1 MPSVTVTVE
10 GKIVDIPAHLMEG
23 IRQVTMEAF
32 ERAQPVGEEIAGLL
46 FGKRNELGW
55 NVAAWRPIP
64 LEDGSRPAVP
74 LTESEEEAAG
84 EILWD
89 YRGDRELRGAEP
101 IGWIRSRTR
110 GMAAL
115 SPEDAQVCRR
125 FFGEQRSLAVILRPA
140 SQRPM
145 TAAFFYVDADAAR
158 QFSLRGV
165 EIQIAADPDALEAE
179 IERREELA
187 AVQAAQAAAQ
197 PARAQVAPVQP
208 TPPEATQY
216 VPVVPEQ
223 PLFGDFQ
230 ESQAPSRNWLKI
242 GLGALAGALTTA
254 VVCFLLLDRPLHFDA
269 EIRRSEVVLTWN
281 REAGFMTGV
290 TGAELVVGGN
300 ARQLTIPE
308 LRSGE
313 AFVPVPSGDF
323 KVVLRLRGPYAEN
336 QQAALTFIRPPGYRV
351 Q

>member
-1 MPSVTVTVE
+1 MPAVTVTVE

-23 IRQVTMEAF
+23 IRQATMEAF
-32 ERAQPVGEEIAGLL
+32 ERTQPVGEEIAGLL
-46 FGKRNELGW
+46 FGKRTELGW

-74 LTESEEEAAG
+74 LTNSEEEAAG

-89 YRGDRELRGAEP
+89 YRGDRELRGMEP

-125 FFGEQRSLAVILRPA
+125 FFGEQRSLAMILRPA

-145 TAAFFYVDADAAR
+145 TAAFFYVEADAAR

-179 IERREELA
+179 VERQNKLA
-187 AVQAAQAAAQ
+187 AVQIAQAAQAPPPPIQ
-197 PARAQVAPVQP
+197 PVQA
-208 TPPEATQY
+208 E
-216 VPVVPEQ
+216 PVHYAPAVPEQ

-230 ESQAPSRNWLKI
+230 ETLAPSRSWLKI

-254 VVCFLLLDRPLHFDA
+254 VVCFFLLDRPLNFDA

-281 REAGFMTGV
+281 REVGFMTGA
-290 TGAELVVGGN
+290 TGADLAVGGE
-300 ARQLTIPE
+300 ARALTLPE

-313 AFVPVPSGDF
+313 VSVPVPSGDF
-323 KVVLRLRGPYAEN
+323 NVALRLRGPYAED
-336 QQAALTFIRPPGYRV
+336 QRATLTFIRPPGHRV
-351 Q
+351 GK